1 MRLRLAPE
9 PCTQGA
15 EAPRTND
22 DGLSFIV
29 QMASHRVTY
38 TAMPQTPLREVIK
51 HFSRNF
57 DCGPGASWR
66 FIMDGEALPMVG
78 SGPSLRRLADCE
90 IEDGDVLDAEANEV
104 EDNKAE
110 DEIRMGMGM
119 KRRTTWRM
127 R

>member
-1 MRLRLAPE
+1 
-9 PCTQGA
+9 
-15 EAPRTND
+15 
-22 DGLSFIV
+22 
-29 QMASHRVTY
+29 MASHRVTY

-104 EDNKAE
+104 SGGQQGRGRN
-110 DEIRMGMGM
+110 RGWG
-119 KRRTTWRM
+119 WG
-127 R
+127 